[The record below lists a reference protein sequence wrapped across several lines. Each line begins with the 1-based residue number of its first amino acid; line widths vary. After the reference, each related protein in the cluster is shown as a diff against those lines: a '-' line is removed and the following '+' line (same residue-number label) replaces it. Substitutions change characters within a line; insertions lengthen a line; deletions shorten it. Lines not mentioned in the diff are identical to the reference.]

1 MPKSASAKKEATAE
15 VFSMAFEKL
24 GKTEKLRVIDK
35 LLENP
40 SIKKDKNII
49 LLKHINNRRLM
60 EDLYD
65 LALIEEAKKE
75 KGKSMTLDEYL
86 KHRKAKLFCAHGR

>member
-1 MPKSASAKKEATAE
+1 MAKATSPRKEATAE

-24 GKTEKLRVIDK
+24 KKEEKLRVIDK

-49 LLKHINNRRLM
+49 LLKHINNRRIR

-65 LALIEEAKKE
+65 IALIEEAMKE
-75 KGKSMTLDEYL
+75 KGKRMTLDEYL
-86 KHRKAKLFCAHGR
+86 KKRKAR